1 MSPLASHL
9 ILDFMPKNFFQS
21 KMIFISFSV
30 VIQTKMNMFRNSWL
44 SNRETEEIWLD
55 LTIENILEKIT
66 KNLLI
71 LGLKQHYG
79 V

>member
-1 MSPLASHL
+1 
-9 ILDFMPKNFFQS
+9 
-21 KMIFISFSV
+21 MIFISFSV